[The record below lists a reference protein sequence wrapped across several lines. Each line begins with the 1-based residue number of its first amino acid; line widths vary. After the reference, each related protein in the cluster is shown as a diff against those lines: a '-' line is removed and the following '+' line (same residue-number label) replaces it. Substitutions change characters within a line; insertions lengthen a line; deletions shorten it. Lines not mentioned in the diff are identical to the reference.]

1 MNFFEL
7 LFSFRGRIGRLTW
20 WLMGLVQIVMML
32 LASAPIGVTGN
43 RWWTLYEMGDPGA
56 AKAGAIFIA
65 TGTVAVVLFGWVGLA
80 ANVKRFH
87 DRNKSGWWL
96 LIAFI
101 PVIGGLWLAGELGF
115 LGPVDDG
122 NRFNSS
128 SGNGSGFGLGGGDD
142 GPRLDADA
150 VVAAWR
156 NRAPEPSPVPV
167 RATSSASQ
175 AAASG
180 WGNGHASVVTRSG
193 NPGGGFGR
201 RGRA

>member
-20 WLMGLVQIVMML
+20 WLMGLVQMVMTL
-32 LASAPIGVTGN
+32 LAAAPIGVTAD
-43 RWWTLYEMGDPGA
+43 RWKTLYEAGDPGA

-65 TGTVAVVLFGWVGLA
+65 TVVVAVVLFGWVGLA

-96 LIAFI
+96 LVAFV
-101 PVIGGLWLAGELGF
+101 PVIGALWLAAELAF
-115 LGPVDDG
+115 FGPVNDG
-122 NRFNSS
+122 NRFDTPT
-128 SGNGSGFGLGGGDD
+128 GRGFGGGGD
-142 GPRLDADA
+142 GPRLDADD
-150 VVAAWR
+150 VIAAWR

-167 RATSSASQ
+167 RVSSAAQVATSA
-175 AAASG
+175 

-201 RGRA
+201 RGRP